1 MPKRPS
7 RADVNK
13 SAVALK
19 YNPEKDYSPIV
30 VAAGHGHSAE
40 RIISLA
46 DESGVPVYRDD
57 SAAAV
62 LTMLNVGQGIPP
74 EMYSVVAAIYVEVMR
89 MAKESGIAGAEDL
102 SEE

>member
-1 MPKRPS
+1 MS
-7 RADVNK
+7 RSDNKK

-30 VAAGHGHSAE
+30 VAAGHGHAAE

-46 DESGVPVYRDD
+46 DESGVPIYRDD

-62 LTMLNVGQGIPP
+62 LTMLDVGQGVPP
-74 EMYSVVAAIYVEVMR
+74 EMYSVVAAIYVEVMNLS
-89 MAKESGIAGAEDL
+89 KERQ
-102 SEE
+102 EEK

>member
-1 MPKRPS
+1 MS
-7 RADVNK
+7 RSDNKK

-30 VAAGHGHSAE
+30 VAAGHGHAAE

-46 DESGVPVYRDD
+46 DESGVPIYRDD

-62 LTMLNVGQGIPP
+62 LTMLDVGQGVPP
-74 EMYSVVAAIYVEVMR
+74 EMYSVVAAIYVEVMKL
-89 MAKESGIAGAEDL
+89 AKARQ
-102 SEE
+102 EEK

>member
-1 MPKRPS
+1 MPKERKK
-7 RADVNK
+7 A

-19 YNPEKDYSPIV
+19 YNPEKDYSPII
-30 VAAGHGHSAE
+30 VASGHGHAAE
-40 RIISLA
+40 RIITLA

-62 LTMLNVGQGIPP
+62 LTMMNVGQGVPP

-89 MAKESGIAGAEDL
+89 LAKENKDKKKS
-102 SEE
+102 

>member
-89 MAKESGIAGAEDL
+89 MAKEAGIAGAEDL

>member
-1 MPKRPS
+1 MS
-7 RADVNK
+7 RSDNKK

-30 VAAGHGHSAE
+30 VAAGHGHAAE

-46 DESGVPVYRDD
+46 DESGVPIYRDD

-62 LTMLNVGQGIPP
+62 LTMLDVGQCVPP
-74 EMYSVVAAIYVEVMR
+74 EMYSVVAAIYVEVMKL
-89 MAKESGIAGAEDL
+89 AKERQ
-102 SEE
+102 EEK

>member
-1 MPKRPS
+1 MS
-7 RADVNK
+7 RSDNKK

-30 VAAGHGHSAE
+30 VAAGHGHAAE

-46 DESGVPVYRDD
+46 DESGVPIYRDD

-62 LTMLNVGQGIPP
+62 LTMLDVGRSPRDVLGGGG
-74 EMYSVVAAIYVEVMR
+74 YLR
-89 MAKESGIAGAEDL
+89 
-102 SEE
+102 

>member
-1 MPKRPS
+1 MS
-7 RADVNK
+7 RSDNKK

-30 VAAGHGHSAE
+30 VAAGHGHAAE

-46 DESGVPVYRDD
+46 DESGVPIYRDD

-62 LTMLNVGQGIPP
+62 LTMLDVGQGVPP
-74 EMYSVVAAIYVEVMR
+74 EMYSVVAAIYVEVMKL
-89 MAKESGIAGAEDL
+89 AKERQ
-102 SEE
+102 EEKQQAIYTDR

>member
-1 MPKRPS
+1 MPDRNRKADPKR
-7 RADVNK
+7 A
-13 SAVALK
+13 SAVALR
-19 YNPEKDYSPIV
+19 YNPEKDYSPVV

-46 DESGVPVYRDD
+46 DESGVPIYRDD

-74 EMYSVVAAIYVEVMR
+74 EMYSVIAAIYVEVMR
-89 MAKESGIAGAEDL
+89 LSKEAEDKFIK
-102 SEE
+102 

>member
-7 RADVNK
+7 RADTNK

-74 EMYSVVAAIYVEVMR
+74 EMYSIVAAIYVEVMR
-89 MAKESGIAGAEDL
+89 IAKENKGEDGW
-102 SEE
+102 

>member
-1 MPKRPS
+1 MS
-7 RADVNK
+7 RSDNKK

-30 VAAGHGHSAE
+30 VAAGHGHAAE

-46 DESGVPVYRDD
+46 DESGVPIYRDD

-62 LTMLNVGQGIPP
+62 LTMLDVGQGVPP
-74 EMYSVVAAIYVEVMR
+74 EMYSVVAAIYVEVMKL
-89 MAKESGIAGAEDL
+89 AKERQ
-102 SEE
+102 EEKQQAI

>member
-1 MPKRPS
+1 MS
-7 RADVNK
+7 RSDNKK

-30 VAAGHGHSAE
+30 VAAGHGHAAE

-46 DESGVPVYRDD
+46 DESGVPIYRDD

-62 LTMLNVGQGIPP
+62 LTMLNVGQGVPP
-74 EMYSVVAAIYVEVMR
+74 EMYSVVAAIYVEVMKL
-89 MAKESGIAGAEDL
+89 AKERQ
-102 SEE
+102 EEK

>member
-1 MPKRPS
+1 MSKDRKK
-7 RADVNK
+7 A

-19 YNPEKDYSPIV
+19 YNPEKDYSPII
-30 VAAGHGHSAE
+30 VAAGHGHAAE
-40 RIISLA
+40 RIITLA

-62 LTMLNVGQGIPP
+62 LTMMNVGQGIPP

-89 MAKESGIAGAEDL
+89 LAKENKDK
-102 SEE
+102 